1 MMNVMSVNRK
11 FSMDEVINLTENY
24 YYVTLKKN

>member
-1 MMNVMSVNRK
+1 MMNVMNAKRK
-11 FSMDEVINLTENY
+11 FTMDEVINLMENY

>member
-1 MMNVMSVNRK
+1 MMNVMNAKCK
-11 FSMDEVINLTENY
+11 FTIDEVINLTENY